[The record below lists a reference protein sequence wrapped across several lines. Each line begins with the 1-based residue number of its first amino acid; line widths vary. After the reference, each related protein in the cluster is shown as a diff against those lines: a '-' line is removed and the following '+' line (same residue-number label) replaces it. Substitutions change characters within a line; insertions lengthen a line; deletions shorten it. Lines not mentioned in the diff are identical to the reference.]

1 MKSEEISSVITSA
14 FNKWADKLWFQIL
27 AIIVVI
33 YLLAAPVVG
42 PVISN
47 YTNRQDISET
57 LTETLNTRDASIK
70 DAHKQS
76 FVESREAYAL
86 AKHKMSEYLD
96 EIGAEYIFLLE
107 YHNGSENVM
116 TGIQFCR
123 FDITIEVSEKTAA
136 YIPLEKFK
144 DDIVVRYDILLSEDL
159 SSGRLVCY
167 NQNEFEKMD
176 KYLAYQLHTIDAQ
189 TFAALNLEDKDG
201 MVFGTIVCIATDK
214 GKMNLL
220 AIHELARILEDIFN
234 KNIYRS

>member
-1 MKSEEISSVITSA
+1 MKSEGISSVITSA

-42 PVISN
+42 PVISSC
-47 YTNRQDISET
+47 TNRQDISET
-57 LTETLNTRDASIK
+57 LTETLNTRDANIK

-86 AKHKMSEYLD
+86 AKHEMLEYLNKT
-96 EIGAEYIFLLE
+96 GAEYIFLIE

-123 FDITIEVSEKTAA
+123 FDITIEVSENTAA

-159 SSGRLVCY
+159 SNGRLVCY
-167 NQNEFEKMD
+167 NQNEFEKID

-189 TFAALNLEDKDG
+189 TFAALNLEDKDD
-201 MVFGTIVCIATDK
+201 MVFGTIVCIATD
-214 GKMNLL
+214 GEKMNLL